1 MDPSV
6 EVPTSI
12 ATRFMP
18 EEVQTSSQVA
28 LSGWAASIIRATTGD
43 NAPNS
48 SATHA
53 IQATA
58 RRARAV
64 LEGNMTQEPSTARST
79 LANRR

>member
-1 MDPSV
+1 
-6 EVPTSI
+6 
-12 ATRFMP
+12 MP
-18 EEVQTSSQVA
+18 VEVQTSSQVV

-64 LEGNMTQEPSTARST
+64 RGGNIARESSTARST